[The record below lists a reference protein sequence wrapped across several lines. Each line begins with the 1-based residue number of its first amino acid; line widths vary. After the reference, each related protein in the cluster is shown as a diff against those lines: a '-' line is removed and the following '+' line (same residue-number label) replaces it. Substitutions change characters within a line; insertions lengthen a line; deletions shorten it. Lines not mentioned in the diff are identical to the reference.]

1 MDRRHNNMDRRI
13 FLNNPLN
20 NEHYQRECIEFQD
33 RRYLEAR
40 EELEKERKKIMS

>member
-1 MDRRHNNMDRRI
+1 MDRRI

-20 NEHYQRECIEFQD
+20 SEHYQRECIEFQD